1 MPAAPVP
8 LRFSETARSG
18 TRMLM
23 ALPVTLE
30 IADAAGGTFKENTQ
44 TIVINRTGAK
54 VLAAA
59 PLPVGSK
66 VTLSVGSGKGQRITP
81 AMVVWAGEKRGAKTE
96 IGLEIEQADGAFWG
110 VLFPDDSG
118 SFPPG
123 SFSGGAAKTSAPA
136 PAPAP
141 ASTAT
146 QVPVPPAASAA
157 SQTLQSPAQTL
168 PASAPESAAG
178 TPGAPSIGLAE
189 ELIAAKQQLDGHVAN
204 ALEKMNEGLRQ
215 AIAATLDPAV
225 HAAKNDLIRL
235 SAQYS
240 QSAQKGVEGISK
252 AAERT
257 IAAVEQRSLQSALN
271 TQMVVEQRLQMRLQE
286 CETVLASI
294 EQQAAIKL
302 DERVQAHIRES
313 EPRWKQALDKIIQ
326 ERLESQLDA
335 MQATLMVTA
344 QQVMESQ
351 MEEFA
356 HRLQSLAESFA
367 QDLAD
372 RSLTPV
378 LVKKAATH

>member
-1 MPAAPVP
+1 
-8 LRFSETARSG
+8 
-18 TRMLM
+18 MLM

-30 IADAAGGTFKENTQ
+30 IADNAGGTFKESTQ
-44 TIVINRTGAK
+44 TIVINRSGAK
-54 VLAAA
+54 VLATAS
-59 PLPVGSK
+59 LPIGTRL
-66 VTLSVGSGKGQRITP
+66 TLSVGSGKGQRITP
-81 AMVVWAGEKRGAKTE
+81 ATVVWLGERRGSKSE
-96 IGLEIEQADGAFWG
+96 VGLEIEQADGTFWG

-123 SFSGGAAKTSAPA
+123 SFSAGGGAKPKIEPDTKVAPA
-136 PAPAP
+136 PAPV
-141 ASTAT
+141 AT
-146 QVPVPPAASAA
+146 QVPSSPAATAA
-157 SQTLQSPAQTL
+157 SQTLQPPAQTL
-168 PASAPESAAG
+168 PAKAPEFPALSEPE
-178 TPGAPSIGLAE
+178 TPGVPSSALAE
-189 ELIAAKQQLDGHVAN
+189 SLSAAKQELDGHVAKAVEQARERIN
-204 ALEKMNEGLRQ
+204 DSLRQ
-215 AIAATLDPAV
+215 ALAATLDPAV

-302 DERVQAHIRES
+302 DERVQAYMKQS
-313 EPRWKQALDKIIQ
+313 EGRWKQALDKMVQ
-326 ERLESQLDA
+326 ERMETQLDA
-335 MQATLMVTA
+335 MQASLMVTA
-344 QQVMESQ
+344 QQVLETQ

-372 RSLTPV
+372 RSLAPTGP
-378 LVKKAATH
+378 LAKKAATH